1 MPQELDRYFFRF
13 FALFF
18 EADLVAALV
27 ADAFLAPMPNA
38 LFQLSEYLLFAPIR
52 TIVTVC
58 SPSLCGI
65 DDSAPIERE
74 FS

>member
-13 FALFF
+13 LRFF

-27 ADAFLAPMPNA
+27 ADAFLRPMPNA

-65 DDSAPIERE
+65 DDSAPIHRE